1 MSRFFETV
9 NDAMLADRFL
19 FLGAGT
25 RRAVAFGTR
34 NDIPFF
40 SKIGIVRR
48 FLGPT
53 IIFRSHRFMAGML
66 PICLGYSIPAAPITP
81 RTLRAWCLTP
91 LTCRYSQSPAAIP

>member
-40 SKIGIVRR
+40 SKIGIVRS
-48 FLGPT
+48 FLGRS
-53 IIFRSHRFMAGML
+53 IIFRPHQFMAGL
-66 PICLGYSIPAAPITP
+66 FPIFFGKFIKGALIDLRNFSGARFYLLP
-81 RTLRAWCLTP
+81 RTCSPP
-91 LTCRYSQSPAAIP
+91 L